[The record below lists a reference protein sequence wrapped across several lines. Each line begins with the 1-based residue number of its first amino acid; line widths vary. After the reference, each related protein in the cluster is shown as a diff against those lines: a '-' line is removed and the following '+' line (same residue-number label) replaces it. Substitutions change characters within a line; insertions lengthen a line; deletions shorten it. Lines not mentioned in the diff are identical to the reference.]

1 MNSLNE
7 ITAINMVVRTR
18 LKIKKN
24 KINKIENFGLPFNYL
39 SPFQFLINY
48 LSPFHFLIIFTYL
61 FLILLSY
68 YSITSVVFSFLNV
81 NLTIY
86 INIERIYIQSKLSN
100 INNKIIFY
108 TIILHTLSIKT
119 NS

>member
-7 ITAINMVVRTR
+7 ISAINMVVRTR

-39 SPFQFLINY
+39 SPF
-48 LSPFHFLIIFTYL
+48 HFLIIFTYL

-68 YSITSVVFSFLNV
+68 YSITSVVISFLNV

-108 TIILHTLSIKT
+108 TIILHTLSIKI

>member
-7 ITAINMVVRTR
+7 ISAINMVVRTR

-39 SPFQFLINY
+39 SPFQFLI
-48 LSPFHFLIIFTYL
+48 IFTYL

-68 YSITSVVFSFLNV
+68 YSIKKFCYLHPDQAKA
-81 NLTIY
+81 NL
-86 INIERIYIQSKLSN
+86 R
-100 INNKIIFY
+100 FY
-108 TIILHTLSIKT
+108 GFYNYL
-119 NS
+119 